1 MGSNTFYGAG
11 LLLGRDAPCRKKHV
25 PRAREDSYRKQYR
38 AIVRGFFWEVTR
50 LAERN
55 TCQERGGIPKESGV
69 FCVCRIP
76 RKDGSAPRGREL
88 YAGRAR
94 PPVRA

>member
-1 MGSNTFYGAG
+1 M
-11 LLLGRDAPCRKKHV
+11 
-25 PRAREDSYRKQYR
+25 
-38 AIVRGFFWEVTR
+38 
-50 LAERN
+50 
-55 TCQERGGIPKESGV
+55 ESGV

-94 PPVRA
+94 PPVRAEEGAGSARSAFMPRQGRGAGQPAFMRTCRIRGVREILWEATLYQEKFACQDSGF